1 MIKYPR
7 KCPDC
12 DYVANNP
19 AMFSYHKKTHQPI
32 PQDANCHFGC
42 GNKATHRNTGG
53 KLTCKEKYQECP
65 AYLEQLAERTAK
77 SWKGADKRKEAT
89 KKIFEEQVVYNKE
102 ARTKSINARKAQA
115 ILLPEDAKDYRAYAR
130 KCRKMAQQWAKEKGY
145 ELGQQTYHVDHK
157 LSILDGYYA
166 GLSVEVVSHPANL
179 RVISASE
186 NVAKGR
192 NSIITV
198 EELVEQ
204 LNFSFLN

>member
-32 PQDANCHFGC
+32 PSDAVCHFGC
-42 GNKATHRNTGG
+42 GNNATHRNTGG
-53 KLTCKEKYQECP
+53 KLTCKETYQECP
-65 AYLEQLAERTAK
+65 AYLEQLADRTTK
-77 SWKGADKRKEAT
+77 SWKDADERKEAT
-89 KKIFEEQVVYNKE
+89 KIIFEEQVVFNKE
-102 ARTKSINARKAQA
+102 ARDKGIRAIKARA

-130 KCRKMAQQWAKEKGY
+130 KCRRMGQQWAKENGY
-145 ELGQQTYHVDHK
+145 KLGQQTYHVDHK
-157 LSILDGYYA
+157 LSVLDGYYA

-186 NVAKGR
+186 NVAKGS

-198 EELVEQ
+198 EELCEE
-204 LNFSFLN
+204 LTT